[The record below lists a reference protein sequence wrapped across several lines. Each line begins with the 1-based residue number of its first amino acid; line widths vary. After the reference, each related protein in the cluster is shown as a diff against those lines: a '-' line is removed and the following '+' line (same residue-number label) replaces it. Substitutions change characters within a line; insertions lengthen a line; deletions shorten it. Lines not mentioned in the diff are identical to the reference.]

1 MTMFAEIISAAGREV
16 RELTADEI
24 AAFEQAPPPAIP
36 QSVTPRQARLALL
49 QSGLLEAVES
59 AIATME
65 GDAGRAARIEWE
77 FSQEIRRDN
86 AMLQSV
92 QAALGLT
99 DDQVN
104 DLFIL
109 ASTI

>member
-1 MTMFAEIISAAGREV
+1 MKKMVDGVIMDMTE
-16 RELTADEI
+16 DEI
-24 AAFEQAPPPAIP
+24 AEFIASQHTPLIVP

-49 QSGLLEAVES
+49 QAGLLDAVES

-92 QAALGLT
+92 QAAIGMT
-99 DDQVN
+99 DEQAD

-109 ASTI
+109 AAAL